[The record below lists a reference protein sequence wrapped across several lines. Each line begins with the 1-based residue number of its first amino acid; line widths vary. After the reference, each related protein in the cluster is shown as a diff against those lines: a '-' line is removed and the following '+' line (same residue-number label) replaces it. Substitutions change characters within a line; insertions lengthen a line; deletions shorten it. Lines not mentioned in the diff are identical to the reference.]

1 MGKIREGEIFPQLDH
16 HQQMVK
22 STDPRV
28 AATPKSFGVGQ
39 DIQPKRDLTRFVNW
53 PLYIKRQ
60 RQKAILKK
68 RLKVPPTL
76 NQFNNAIDHNT
87 AKLAITLFKKYAPET
102 PQEKKERLIKIA
114 GGADKGPKPL
124 VVKFGIKHIT
134 TLVEQKKAKLVLISH
149 DVDPIELVVWLPALC
164 KKMGVPY
171 LIVKGKARLGALVH
185 QKTVTTLALTEV
197 RAEDQNALQ
206 NLTTVAK
213 RVSEEKKVTG
223 GHQLGLKTQARL
235 RKRENIL

>member
-1 MGKIREGEIFPQLDH
+1 MA
-16 HQQMVK
+16 K

-28 AATPKSFGVGQ
+28 QAAPKSFGVGQ
-39 DIQPKRDLTRFVNW
+39 AVQPKKDLTRFVNW

-68 RLKVPPTL
+68 RLKVPAVL
-76 NQFNNAIDHNT
+76 NQFNNAVDHNT
-87 AKLAITLFKKYAPET
+87 AKLAIELFKKYSPET
-102 PQEKKERLIKIA
+102 TQEKKERLLKIA
-114 GGADKGPKPL
+114 KGGEKGPKP
-124 VVKFGIKHIT
+124 VVIKFGIKHVT

-171 LIVKGKARLGALVH
+171 LIVKGKARLGQLVH
-185 QKTVTTLALTEV
+185 QKTVTVLALTEV
-197 RAEDQNALQ
+197 KPEDSNALQ

-213 RVSEEKKVTG
+213 RAAEEKKVIG

-235 RKRENIL
+235 RKRENKA

>member
-1 MGKIREGEIFPQLDH
+1 
-16 HQQMVK
+16 MVK
-22 STDPRV
+22 SSDPRV
-28 AATPKSFGVGQ
+28 VAAPKSFGIGQ
-39 DIQPKRDLTRFVNW
+39 AVQHKRDLTRFVNW
-53 PLYIKRQ
+53 PMYIKRQ

-87 AKLAITLFKKYAPET
+87 AKLAIALFKKYQPET
-102 PQEKKERLIKIA
+102 PQEKKARLIKIA
-114 GGADKGPKPL
+114 EGADKGPKPM
-124 VVKFGIKHIT
+124 VIKFGIKHIT

-171 LIVKGKARLGALVH
+171 LIVKGKARLGQLVH
-185 QKTVTTLALTEV
+185 QKTVTCMALTET

-213 RVSEEKKVTG
+213 RISEEKKTTG

-235 RKRENIL
+235 RKRAEIV